1 MCQNIM
7 QLCNFKG
14 NKMTEFINIDRN
26 KDDGFT
32 LVELA
37 IVMIIIGLLIGG
49 VLKGQELIAN
59 AEVTAS
65 VSQVKATESAMSTF
79 QDAYANLP
87 GDMTNPAARIPN
99 CTGECA
105 RVGNANGLIEPLP
118 GAAQTL
124 AMEAQTFWSQLA
136 AADILGGVIAD
147 SPAVVPT
154 PGQTHPEFP
163 SGGALRVGYHVGGV
177 ITGQTA
183 AAGQSAGHYVNSTLA
198 LANIAT
204 NTQADSALSPGQ
216 ASRIDSKIDD
226 GQPNTGS
233 VLGNGQAAA
242 GTTSCALGTGV
253 TDVYNTAQTSLNCNT
268 YIRIR

>member
-1 MCQNIM
+1 
-7 QLCNFKG
+7 
-14 NKMTEFINIDRN
+14 MTEFINIDRN

-65 VSQVKATESAMSTF
+65 VSQIKATESAMSTF
-79 QDAYANLP
+79 QDAYNNLP
-87 GDMTNPAARIPN
+87 GDMTAPAARIPN

-105 RVGNANGLIEPLP
+105 LPGNSDGLVQPLP
-118 GAAQTL
+118 SAAQTL

-147 SPAVVPT
+147 SPALNPT

-163 SGGALRVGYHVGGV
+163 SGGALRIGYHTGGV
-177 ITGQTA
+177 ILGQTA
-183 AAGQSAGHYVNSTLA
+183 TNGQSAGHYLNSTLV
-198 LANIAT
+198 LANASSAA
-204 NTQADSALSPGQ
+204 QADSALSPGQ
-216 ASRIDSKIDD
+216 ASRIDAKIDD
-226 GQPNTGS
+226 GQPNTGG
-233 VLGNGQAAA
+233 VLGNGAAAA
-242 GTTSCALGTGV
+242 GTTTCALGGAV
-253 TDVYNTAQTSLNCNT
+253 TDLYNTAQTSLNCNI
-268 YIRIR
+268 YARIR